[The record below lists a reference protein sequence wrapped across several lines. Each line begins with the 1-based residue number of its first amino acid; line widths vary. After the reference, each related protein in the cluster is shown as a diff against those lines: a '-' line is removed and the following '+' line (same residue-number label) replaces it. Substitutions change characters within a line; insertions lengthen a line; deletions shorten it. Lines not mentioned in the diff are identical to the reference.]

1 MLKKKYDF
9 KNYNLLLVLVILV
22 IACFGALMIYSASNS
37 SESMNNCVKQFIGVG
52 FSFLLMIGISLIDY
66 NFILKFYWLI
76 YVVNFGILAL
86 TKVIGT
92 DFNTNAV
99 RWIKITDSISLQ
111 PSEFA
116 KILMILF
123 LAKFLTVNREKISSF
138 KFLGILAIVLGLPL
152 YLIYDQP
159 DLSTTLLIFVV
170 MVTMIYCAGLRY
182 KNIAI
187 ILLCIVPIL
196 ITGIIYIQSPD
207 QVLLEKYQVNRIM
220 SFIDPKNP
228 EYNSLKYQQDNAVKA
243 IGSGQLYGKGYNND
257 DANSIKNAGFI
268 AEAESDFIFA
278 VVCEEFGFVGG
289 CFLIFLLAF
298 LVFEC
303 ILISIYA
310 KDFQGR
316 LICCGYGALI
326 AFQSFINIGVVTEIL
341 PNTGLPLPFVSKGL
355 SSLIGLFGGAGVV
368 LNVSLQR
375 RKKI

>member
-37 SESMNNCVKQFIGVG
+37 SESMNNCVKQLIGVG

>member
-9 KNYNLLLVLVILV
+9 RNYNLLLVLVILV
-22 IACFGALMIYSASNS
+22 ISGFGALMIYSASETGEQMSNLI
-37 SESMNNCVKQFIGVG
+37 KQFMGIGI
-52 FSFLLMIGISLIDY
+52 SFALMIVISLIDY
-66 NFILKFYWLI
+66 NFIMKFYWLI
-76 YVVNFGILAL
+76 YLGNIGLLGLIW
-86 TKVIGT
+86 VIGT
-92 DFNTNAV
+92 DLNTGAT
-99 RWIKITDSISLQ
+99 RWIQISGSTSIQ

-116 KILMILF
+116 KVLMVIF
-123 LAKFLTVNREKISSF
+123 LAKFLAVHREKISSF
-138 KFLGILAIVLGLPL
+138 KFLGMMAIILAVPL
-152 YLIYDQP
+152 ALIYKQP

-170 MVTMIYCAGLRY
+170 MITMIYCAGLRY
-182 KNIAI
+182 KNIFI
-187 ILLCIVPIL
+187 ILLCVIPIL
-196 ITGIIYIQSPD
+196 VTGLIYIQSPD
-207 QVLLEKYQVNRIM
+207 QVLLERYQVNRIL
-220 SFIDPKNP
+220 SFIEPDNP
-228 EYNSLKYQQDNAVKA
+228 EYNALKYQQDHAVQA
-243 IGSGQLYGKGYNND
+243 IGSGQLYGKGYNNN
-257 DANSIKNAGFI
+257 DANSIKNAGHI

-278 VVCEEFGFVGG
+278 VVGEEFGFVGS

-326 AFQSFINIGVVTEIL
+326 AFSTFINVGVVTEIL

-355 SSLIGLFGGAGVV
+355 SSLVALFGGAGVV

>member
-37 SESMNNCVKQFIGVG
+37 SESMNNCMKQLIGVG

-92 DFNTNAV
+92 DLNTNAV

-116 KILMILF
+116 KIFMILF

-138 KFLGILAIVLGLPL
+138 KFLGILAIILGLPI

-220 SFIDPKNP
+220 AFIDPKNP